1 MKKFLFIAASAALAL
16 VSCAKVEHH
25 AQVVTNDQGDIVSFG
40 VYVPRTTKAVSATDF
55 GGMTTN
61 ILGYSAKKG
70 FGVFAY
76 YTDGGD
82 FNASESKPNFM
93 YNQQVQGNGDG
104 SSAATA
110 WTYAPVKYWPNEHGT
125 NAASAGVDKLTFF
138 AYAPWVA
145 ALDKAAGTVNDGSAA
160 AATEGI
166 IAMTGNDTAGYPT
179 LTFKIPAKGSEQID
193 LLWGVAPTS
202 PLTENAQGDPA
213 NSVTAGMPW
222 MDLTKQQC
230 DGKIHLL
237 FKHALAKLDFKVQAI
252 VDDPTSATNA
262 IAAGS
267 KVFVR
272 KVEVFG
278 NFATTNTLNLRN
290 TVANV
295 PNWGT
300 PSVSASIGGD
310 PAFVFNDGKSNA
322 DDKTADAGESAD
334 IAAAFVDGA
343 GVTNAAQKLLAADH
357 EFLIIPTDLS
367 NGGTP
372 GEGIKV
378 RVTYDVET
386 TDANLAGTLTD
397 GTTNGSKVKNVITT
411 VTPAYLNIEGGKVYT
426 ITLKLGLTSVKMEA
440 EVGDWGDNTD
450 ADVNLPQ
457 NVA

>member
-1 MKKFLFIAASAALAL
+1 MKKFLFIAASAALVLTA
-16 VSCAKVEHH
+16 CAKIENHH
-25 AQVVTNDQGDIVSFG
+25 KITQETPVSFG
-40 VYVPRTTKAVSATDF
+40 VYVPNAATKAVSATDF

-61 ILGYSAKKG
+61 ILGNYEKKG

-76 YTDGGD
+76 YTDNSD

-93 YNQQVQGNGDG
+93 YNQQVNGDG
-104 SSAATA
+104 TGYAPST
-110 WTYAPVKYWPNEHGT
+110 WTYSPVKYWPNEHGS

-138 AYAPWVA
+138 AYAPWVD
-145 ALDKAAGTVNDGSAA
+145 ALDKAAGTVKDGTGSA

-179 LTFKIPAKGSEQID
+179 LTFKVPAKGSEQID
-193 LLWGVAPTS
+193 LLWAVAPAS
-202 PLTENAQGDPA
+202 PNNDNAQGDPA
-213 NSVTAGMPW
+213 NGVVAGFPW

-230 DGKIHLL
+230 DGKIHFL

-252 VDDPTSATNA
+252 VDDPSSAANA

-278 NFATTNTLNLRN
+278 NFAKTNTLNLRN
-290 TVANV
+290 TTAGV

-300 PSVSASIGGD
+300 ATESASITGD
-310 PAFVFNDGKSNA
+310 PAFIFNDGKANA
-322 DDKTADAGESAD
+322 DDKTADGDESAD

-343 GVTNAAQKLLAADH
+343 GVTNSAAKLLADEH
-357 EFLIIPTDLS
+357 EFLIIPTNLTD
-367 NGGTP
+367 GGTP
-372 GEGIKV
+372 GGGIKV

-386 TDANLAGTLTD
+386 ADDNLAGTLTD
-397 GTTNGSKVKNVITT
+397 GTTHGSKVKNVITT
-411 VTPAYLNIEGGKVYT
+411 ATPVYLNIEGGKVYT

-440 EVGDWGDNTD
+440 EVDNWTSPD
-450 ADVNLPQ
+450 VTADVNLPQ